1 MIRLVDAHAHL
12 DRADELPF
20 RRVITTVFCG
30 TDPETAAALLPLA
43 GENLFIGCAL
53 HPWHCARHDVA
64 EMLPFIMACPVLG
77 EIGMDNVWTD
87 VPVPRQRDVFETQ
100 LQLAASLNKPVVLH
114 TKGMEAEIVRTLEG
128 FPLRKL
134 IHWYSC
140 MEHLDQ
146 YIEQDCYFSVGPD
159 YPSNPAVR
167 QVIRRVPL
175 NRLLTET
182 DGVEALG
189 WALGRAATPR
199 DIAPALTGELEAIAA
214 AHGVS
219 FRSAAE
225 TVQNNLHEFILGN

>member
-20 RRVITTVFCG
+20 RREITTVFCG
-30 TDPETAAALLPLA
+30 TDPETAAALMPLA
-43 GENLFIGCAL
+43 GENVLLSCAL
-53 HPWHCARHDVA
+53 HPWQCERYAVTD
-64 EMLPFIMACPVLG
+64 MLPFIMACPILG

-87 VPVPRQRDVFETQ
+87 VPVPRQRAAFEAQ
-100 LQLAASLNKPVVLH
+100 LQLAATHNKPVVLH
-114 TKGMEAEIVRTLEG
+114 TKGLEAEIARILADY
-128 FPLRKL
+128 PLRKL

-140 MEHLDQ
+140 TAHLDR

-159 YPSNPAVR
+159 YQSNPAVR

-182 DGVEALG
+182 DGVEAVG

-199 DIAPALTGELEAIAA
+199 DIAPALTGELEAIAET
-214 AHGVS
+214 HGVS
-219 FRSAAE
+219 VRFAAE
-225 TVQNNLHEFILGN
+225 TVQNNLYEFILGN